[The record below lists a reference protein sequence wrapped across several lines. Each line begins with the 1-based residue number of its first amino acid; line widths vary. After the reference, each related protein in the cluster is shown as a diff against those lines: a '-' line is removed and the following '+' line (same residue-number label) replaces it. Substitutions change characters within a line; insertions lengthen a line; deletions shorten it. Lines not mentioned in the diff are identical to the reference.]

1 MAMMLVM
8 DSTLEHGNQCK
19 DVFSLSFLFVVF
31 LLRDFCFAFFLVVW
45 GIFFHL
51 VVLFI
56 HFCCAVVSDVLST
69 MCRQR

>member
-19 DVFSLSFLFVVF
+19 DVFSFSFFPFVDYYVIF
-31 LLRDFCFAFFLVVW
+31 VLLFLVVW